1 MRKGIYISA
10 PSVLTPLGFTMEEN
24 LSAIKRGEIG
34 IELHRNPKMLDRPFY
49 ASLVDSENLDKS
61 FSELANP
68 DAFTKLEKM
77 MILSLK
83 KTLEMSGSNITPG
96 SALIIATTKGNID
109 LLEKDAADIDRKELS
124 QLAGV
129 IKDFFKFQKPPV
141 VLSNACVSG
150 LMAVSVGKR
159 LMENDSCN
167 EVFIVSG
174 DIVSAFTL
182 SGFDAF
188 KAYSDKPCKP
198 YSKYRNGITLG
209 EAAASVLIS
218 SKGDSVGSAEILGER
233 SCNDAN
239 HISGPSRTGE
249 GLFRAING
257 ALEDS
262 ELGPEHID
270 AICAHGTAT
279 LYNDEM
285 EAIAFDRAKL
295 THVPL
300 NSLKGY
306 YGHTTGAAGL
316 LEAIIA
322 IESMN
327 ENTLYPSA
335 GMDEAGVSKP
345 LNIISR
351 LESKPIRHLLKTS
364 SGFGGINTAVV
375 FRKNSSK

>member
-1 MRKGIYISA
+1 MRKKVYISA
-10 PSVLTPLGFTMEEN
+10 PAVITPLGFTMEEN
-24 LSAIKRGEIG
+24 LSAIKSDKIG

-49 ASLVDSENLDKS
+49 ASLVDTEILDQN
-61 FSELANP
+61 FSKLAEP

-83 KTLEMSGSNITPG
+83 KTIEGSGSNITPN
-96 SALIIATTKGNID
+96 SSLIIATTKGNID
-109 LLEKDAADIDRKELS
+109 LLEKDNAEIDRKGLS
-124 QLAGV
+124 QLAAV
-129 IKDFFKFQKPPV
+129 IKEYFRFQQTPV

-150 LMAVSVGKR
+150 LMAVSVAKR
-159 LMENDSCN
+159 MLENGSCG
-167 EVFIVSG
+167 EVFIVAG
-174 DIVSAFTL
+174 DLVTAFTL

-198 YSKYRNGITLG
+198 YSKFRNGITLG

-270 AICAHGTAT
+270 AISAHGTAT

-327 ENTLYPSA
+327 ENMLYPSA

-345 LNIISR
+345 LNIITR
-351 LESKPIRHLLKTS
+351 QEPKPIRYLLKTS

-375 FRKNSSK
+375 FRKNSN